1 MCAWDADHID
11 IQEAAPP
18 GNELLN
24 LPAGWHTT
32 TQTLLDLLFPPRCV
46 VCERNSGWLCAACLK
61 SIELIHPP
69 ICSLC
74 GQATSFSRRCP
85 SCQSL
90 PLRIDGIRAVGY
102 LEGALQTAIHRFK
115 YSNIRPV
122 ATPLGELV
130 SEYLEHNPLPV
141 ETIVPVPLHAA
152 RLRERGYNQ
161 AALLA
166 EKIGSQVGL
175 PVVDGTLLRVKSTIP
190 QVGLNA
196 QQRRNN
202 VKGAFRCTDEGLRGH
217 SVLLVDDVC
226 TTGATLEA
234 CSVALQDA
242 EVKHVW
248 GLVLA
253 RERYLNR

>member
-1 MCAWDADHID
+1 
-11 IQEAAPP
+11 
-18 GNELLN
+18 LN
-24 LPAGWHTT
+24 LSASWHTT

-46 VCERNSGWLCAACLK
+46 ACERNTGWLCADCLN
-61 SIELIHPP
+61 SIELVHPP

-74 GQATSFSRRCP
+74 GQATSSSRRCH
-85 SCQSL
+85 SCRDR

-115 YSNIRPV
+115 YSNIRPLV
-122 ATPLGELV
+122 VPLSELA
-130 SEYLEHNPLPV
+130 SEYLRRSPLPV

-152 RLRERGYNQ
+152 RLSERGYNQ

-166 EKIGSQVGL
+166 EKIGSQVHM
-175 PVVDGTLLRVKSTIP
+175 PIVDGKLLRVKSTIP

-196 QQRRNN
+196 QQRRYN
-202 VKGAFRCTDEGLRGH
+202 VKGAFRCSDEALRGH

-234 CSVALQDA
+234 CSLALQDA
-242 EVKHVW
+242 KVKHVW

-253 RERYLNR
+253 RERYHSR